1 MIISDKLEHIRK
13 TLERINGHWT
23 LEDDVGSAL
32 NYVEECLDY
41 QKSKEALLKK
51 VRKDQND

>member
-23 LEDDVGSAL
+23 LEDDVGIAL
-32 NYVEECLDY
+32 NYDEECLEY